1 MATKRMLQLAEQIR
15 EHIALMLV
23 RGEISDPR
31 VRGITLNSVKMSP
44 DLQIAKVY
52 FSVLGEKQKRQEAE
66 KGLKQASGYIRRELG
81 KALLVRYTPAVI
93 FHYDDSIEYSVKMGA
108 LISKVSDELREDEK
122 SRNNSNE
129 NDFPSDEKNSNHK

>member
-31 VRGITLNSVKMSP
+31 VRDITLNSVKMSP

-52 FSVLGEKQKRQEAE
+52 YSVFGEKSKRQEAE
-66 KGLKQASGYIRRELG
+66 KGLKQASGFIRRELG
-81 KALLVRYTPAVI
+81 KALLVRYTPAVV
-93 FHYDDSIEYSVKMGA
+93 FHYDDSVEYSVKMGA
-108 LISKVSDELREDEK
+108 LISKVSDELRRDEK
-122 SRNNSNE
+122 SRDNGQVQIHSE
-129 NDFPSDEKNSNHK
+129 EKNSNN

>member
-52 FSVLGEKQKRQEAE
+52 FSVLGEKMKRQEAE
-66 KGLKQASGYIRRELG
+66 KGLKQASGFIRRELG

-122 SRNNSNE
+122 GRDNGQEQIHSE
-129 NDFPSDEKNSNHK
+129 EKNSNNK

>member
-1 MATKRMLQLAEQIR
+1 MLQLGEQIR

-52 FSVLGEKQKRQEAE
+52 FSVLGEPEQRKLAE
-66 KGLKQASGYIRRELG
+66 KGLKQAAGYIRRELG
-81 KALLVRYTPAVI
+81 KALLIRYTPEIV
-93 FHYDDSIEYSVKMGA
+93 FYYDDSVEYSVKMGA
-108 LISKVSDELREDEK
+108 LLSKVSDELKEH
-122 SRNNSNE
+122 
-129 NDFPSDEKNSNHK
+129 EKNAPTLNDDDKINQQSKNK

>member
-23 RGEISDPR
+23 RGEIADPR

-52 FSVLGEKQKRQEAE
+52 FSVLGEKTKRQEAE
-66 KGLKQASGYIRRELG
+66 KGLKQASGFIRRELG

-122 SRNNSNE
+122 SRDNGQEQIHSE
-129 NDFPSDEKNSNHK
+129 EKNSNNK

>member
-15 EHIALMLV
+15 ETIALMLV
-23 RGEISDPR
+23 RGQIADPR
-31 VRGITLNSVKMSP
+31 IRGVTLNAVKMTA

-52 FSVLGEKQKRQEAE
+52 FSVLGGKENLIEVQ
-66 KGLKQASGYIRRELG
+66 KGLKQASGFIRRELG

-108 LISKVSDELREDEK
+108 LIAKVSDELRESEK
-122 SRNNSNE
+122 S
-129 NDFPSDEKNSNHK
+129 

>member
-1 MATKRMLQLAEQIR
+1 MATKRMLQLGEQIR

-52 FSVLGEKQKRQEAE
+52 YSVLGEPEQRKLAE
-66 KGLKQASGYIRRELG
+66 KGLKQAAGYIRRELG
-81 KALLVRYTPAVI
+81 KSLLIRYTPEIV
-93 FHYDDSIEYSVKMGA
+93 FYYDDSVEYSVKMGA
-108 LISKVSDELREDEK
+108 LLSKVSDELK
-122 SRNNSNE
+122 E
-129 NDFPSDEKNSNHK
+129 NEKNSAALNDENHKVTQQSKNK

>member
-93 FHYDDSIEYSVKMGA
+93 FHYDDSIVMNYEKTKKVEIILMTMIFHQMKKT
-108 LISKVSDELREDEK
+108 LIINK
-122 SRNNSNE
+122 
-129 NDFPSDEKNSNHK
+129 

>member
-1 MATKRMLQLAEQIR
+1 
-15 EHIALMLV
+15 
-23 RGEISDPR
+23 
-31 VRGITLNSVKMSP
+31 MSP

-122 SRNNSNE
+122 SRNNSND

>member
-129 NDFPSDEKNSNHK
+129 NEFPSDEKNSNHK

>member
-129 NDFPSDEKNSNHK
+129 NEFPSDEKKL

>member
-31 VRGITLNSVKMSP
+31 VRDITLNSVKMSP

-52 FSVLGEKQKRQEAE
+52 YSVLGEKTKRQEAE
-66 KGLKQASGYIRRELG
+66 KGLKQASGFIRRELG
-81 KALLVRYTPAVI
+81 KALLVRYTPAVF
-93 FHYDDSIEYSVKMGA
+93 FHYDDSVEYSVKMGV
-108 LISKVSDELREDEK
+108 LISKVSDELRRDEK
-122 SRNNSNE
+122 SRGNVQLQIHSE
-129 NDFPSDEKNSNHK
+129 EKNSNNI

>member
-1 MATKRMLQLAEQIR
+1 MATKRMLQLGEQIR

-52 FSVLGEKQKRQEAE
+52 YSVLGEPEQRKLAE
-66 KGLKQASGYIRRELG
+66 KGLKQAAGYIRRELG
-81 KALLVRYTPAVI
+81 KSLLIRYTPEIV
-93 FHYDDSIEYSVKMGA
+93 FYYDDSVEYSVKMGA
-108 LISKVSDELREDEK
+108 LLSKVSDELK
-122 SRNNSNE
+122 E
-129 NDFPSDEKNSNHK
+129 NEKNAATLNDENHKITQQSKNK

>member
-52 FSVLGEKQKRQEAE
+52 FSVLGDKTKRQEAE
-66 KGLKQASGYIRRELG
+66 KGLKQASSYIRRELG

-122 SRNNSNE
+122 SRNSSCENE
-129 NDFPSDEKNSNHK
+129 FQSEDKNSNHK

>member
-23 RGEISDPR
+23 RGEIADPR

-52 FSVLGEKQKRQEAE
+52 FSVLGEKAKRQEAE
-66 KGLKQASGYIRRELG
+66 KGLKQASGFIRRELG

-108 LISKVSDELREDEK
+108 LISKVGDELREDEK
-122 SRNNSNE
+122 NRDNGQEQIHSE
-129 NDFPSDEKNSNHK
+129 EKNSNHK

>member
-44 DLQIAKVY
+44 DLQIAKIY
-52 FSVLGEKQKRQEAE
+52 FSVLGEKTKQQEAE
-66 KGLKQASGYIRRELG
+66 KGLKQASGFIRRELG
-81 KALLVRYTPAVI
+81 KALLIRYTPAVT

-108 LISKVSDELREDEK
+108 LISKVSDELRENESSHD
-122 SRNNSNE
+122 NNQEQIHSE
-129 NDFPSDEKNSNHK
+129 EKNSNNK

>member
-122 SRNNSNE
+122 SRNNSND
-129 NDFPSDEKNSNHK
+129 NDFPSDEKNYNHK

>member
-122 SRNNSNE
+122 SRNNSND